1 MSKTGNARTASGTVL
16 SNKMDKSIVVQVERQ
31 VKHPIYGKY
40 IKRTN
45 KIHAHDPENECQE
58 GDLVTI
64 EETKPISKM
73 KAWKL
78 STVDRKE
85 TIIN

>member
-1 MSKTGNARTASGTVL
+1 
-16 SNKMDKSIVVQVERQ
+16 MDKSIVVQVERQ

-78 STVDRKE
+78 STVDRKA

>member
-73 KAWKL
+73 KAWKI
-78 STVDRKE
+78 STVDRKA

>member
-73 KAWKL
+73 KAWTL
-78 STVDRKE
+78 STVDRKA

>member
-16 SNKMDKSIVVQVERQ
+16 SNKMDESIVVQVERQ

-78 STVDRKE
+78 STVDRKA

>member
-78 STVDRKE
+78 STVDRKA
-85 TIIN
+85 TIIY

>member
-58 GDLVTI
+58 GDLITI

-78 STVDRKE
+78 STVDRKA

>member
-16 SNKMDKSIVVQVERQ
+16 GNKMDKSIVVQVERQ

-78 STVDRKE
+78 STVDRKA

>member
-45 KIHAHDPENECQE
+45 KTHAHDPENECQE

-78 STVDRKE
+78 STVDRKA